1 MNNYYYKPKNNKG
14 KSSPNVVKKDFYN
27 PYTFV
32 SVSDSVF
39 YLNEEEEKELKTIQD
54 IPVEHSLSGSIEVNF
69 KALSPFCV
77 RSDGGQSAN
86 MNGKYFVPGS
96 SIKGM
101 IRSVFEIMT
110 YSNMRN
116 GIANSRYSMRD
127 LSNDDYKLKSS
138 DGPQKSGFL
147 VLLNGNYYIQECKSE
162 AKKYSEIA
170 ELANKRP
177 GTGEEQLKSAKKTR
191 DKYGLLKS
199 PFVKIGNETKMWFFS
214 NFIDKKNHEFLF
226 DIPNFDESQLIPL
239 EENEYNDFIFIHE
252 KENTNESWKY
262 WKSKLKNYSSI
273 EEIRKDNHY
282 GIVPC
287 FFRKK
292 ANKFAVRDLG
302 FSFLYRQP
310 YPYTIHDFLPEEHK
324 KGGIDLAQAV
334 FGYVNGDNA
343 LKGRV
348 QVGNAFIENAKPVS
362 EQTFVMGSPKP
373 TFFPFYI
380 EQEEDSEKQLTYCS
394 KNSTISGY
402 KRFLV
407 WDSAKTGDA
416 EKTKVASSFI
426 PLSKGTQFTT
436 KIYFHNLHDYE
447 LGALLSAIT
456 FYQNED
462 CSHALGYAKP
472 FGYGRLAVAGCKL
485 NLANDSKITAGDL
498 YKAFMTKMCERL
510 GLAEDDWLGDMAYLF
525 YIAQGN
531 YDPQKEIRYP
541 KMKNVKEGQ
550 KSNEFVAIKNQKLN
564 LVDFTPE

>member
-1 MNNYYYKPKNNKG
+1 MNNNYNMQKSNRGKN
-14 KSSPNVVKKDFYN
+14 SPNNVKTDFYN

-32 SVSDSVF
+32 SVNDRVF
-39 YLNEEEEKELKTIQD
+39 YLNEEEVKELATIQD
-54 IPVEHSLSGSIEVNF
+54 VPVEHSLSGSIEVVF

-77 RSDGGQSAN
+77 RSDGEQSAN

-138 DGPQKSGFL
+138 DGPQRSGFL

-170 ELANKRP
+170 QLANKRP
-177 GTGEEQLKSAKKTR
+177 GIDEKQLKFAKKIR
-191 DKYGLLKS
+191 DKYDLLRS
-199 PFVKIGNETKMWFFS
+199 PFVKVGEEMKMWFFS

-226 DIPNFDESQLIPL
+226 DIPDFDESHLIPL
-239 EENEYNDFIFIHE
+239 EEKEYNDFIFIHE
-252 KENTNESWKY
+252 KENANESWKY
-262 WKSKLKNYSSI
+262 WKRKLKNYSSI
-273 EEIRKDNHY
+273 EEIKKDNYY

-292 ANKFAVRDLG
+292 TNKFAVRDLG
-302 FSFLYRQP
+302 FSLLYRQP
-310 YPYTIHDFLPEEHK
+310 YPYTIHDFLPDEHK
-324 KGGIDLAQAV
+324 KDGIDLAQAV
-334 FGYVNGDNA
+334 FGYVNSNNA

-348 QVGNAFIENAKPVS
+348 QVGNAFIENAKPTS

-380 EQEEDSEKQLTYCS
+380 EQEDGKKQVTYCS
-394 KNSTISGY
+394 KNSIINGY
-402 KRFLV
+402 KRFLL
-407 WDSAKTGDA
+407 WDSAKIGDA
-416 EKTKVASSFI
+416 EKTKVTSSFI
-426 PLSKGTQFTT
+426 PLSQGTQFTT
-436 KIYFHNLHDYE
+436 RIYFHNLHDYE

-456 FYQNED
+456 FYQNMD

-472 FGYGRLAVAGCKL
+472 FGYGRLAVTDCKL
-485 NLANDSKITAGDL
+485 NLANDSKIVTTDL
-498 YKAFMTKMCERL
+498 YKAFVTKIYERL
-510 GLAEDDWLGDMAYLF
+510 GLSEDDWLDDMAYLF

-531 YDPQKEIRYP
+531 YEPQKEIRYP
-541 KMKNVKEGQ
+541 KMKNTKEGQ
-550 KSNEFVAIKNQKLN
+550 KSNEFIAIKNQKLS